1 MKSVTNN
8 DNDNVLTR
16 YKKQKNKKVSLE
28 NEIKN
33 LSSRINNYKRFY
45 WFNLVPVL
53 GWIGC
58 SILYFSKIKSME
70 NELNRLRL
78 RYDSTKANVFHMEN
92 LGCKSIEDF
101 IDSVDDYNKDKQ
113 NSTLEIVEQKEESSQ
128 PLLGEQKGVSVK

>member
-1 MKSVTNN
+1 M
-8 DNDNVLTR
+8 
-16 YKKQKNKKVSLE
+16 SLE

-92 LGCKSIEDF
+92 LGCKSIEDL